1 MPRHRRSHIRVRK
14 RELTADE
21 TASPTI
27 YTGGLGNNQFLSEHH
42 TKSSGVISL
51 RRKEE
56 SKKKTG
62 DFTNLSYRDDKLL
75 GILAFSPKV
84 YQAVGT
90 REETKGR
97 KKERYKQM
105 VKICWD
111 QWKWAGLSLF
121 HESPG
126 AGANWPGR
134 GRTRVS
140 NVCSCPF
147 PLSILARIVPAVMMT
162 SGVGIL
168 RAKSRKPQNLT
179 LGNWG
184 KTQGGDLLL
193 VFLKDQGLNRSR
205 MDAALKFCFPKT
217 AEWWRNSWLRSA
229 LVGDSGDWMSPCFWI
244 LHLGGLRPLQG
255 EFLKSNEDSR
265 VAFSPPKSDL
275 TAHSHSGTGQDSS
288 KTSYFF

>member
-1 MPRHRRSHIRVRK
+1 
-14 RELTADE
+14 
-21 TASPTI
+21 
-27 YTGGLGNNQFLSEHH
+27 
-42 TKSSGVISL
+42 
-51 RRKEE
+51 
-56 SKKKTG
+56 
-62 DFTNLSYRDDKLL
+62 
-75 GILAFSPKV
+75 
-84 YQAVGT
+84 
-90 REETKGR
+90 
-97 KKERYKQM
+97 M
-105 VKICWD
+105 VKTCWD
-111 QWKWAGLSLF
+111 QRKWAGLSLF

-205 MDAALKFCFPKT
+205 TDAALKFCFPKR
-217 AEWWRNSWLRSA
+217 AEWWRKSWLRSA

-288 KTSYFF
+288 KTSYFFKKSNILDHRCYELDHPQKCFMLEFRTEVIIQRKWSTCEMRQLLTPKKAKS